1 MSRHKNEDP
10 FLTRR
15 SLLKTMG
22 LAPLVLRPAPSADPH
37 CCLGLHW
44 SLRYEKSAFPFSE
57 VRLTPHYPA
66 KSPLEDVLRL
76 VAPGS
81 DEYVTEKY
89 AFEIGTLLQQ
99 WSEALRAS
107 VLDLAIV
114 AKSLDPAIE
123 ATAMVPEKELT
134 LRSGNGIDCRRR
146 RFSGNIVSGRERFL
160 EDLRLWLGQVARVE
174 TAEFEITSIEE
185 IASAPLAVRLE
196 IRYDLVAA
204 RNNEA
209 ARGAGRILAYRVVAR

>member
-10 FLTRR
+10 LLTRR

-22 LAPLVLRPAPSADPH
+22 LAPLVLRPATFRGSSLLFGPH
-37 CCLGLHW
+37 S

-57 VRLTPHYPA
+57 VRLTPRYPA
-66 KSPLEDVLRL
+66 KSPLEDVLSR

-123 ATAMVPEKELT
+123 ATALVPEKELT
-134 LRSGNGIDCRRR
+134 LRSGNGIDCLRR
-146 RFSGNIVSGRERFL
+146 RFAGKVVSGRERFL
-160 EDLRLWLGQVARVE
+160 EDLRLWLGPVSRVE

-185 IASAPLAVRLE
+185 IASAPLVVRL
-196 IRYDLVAA
+196 RDSL
-204 RNNEA
+204 
-209 ARGAGRILAYRVVAR
+209 